1 MNDLGERL
9 ERLGLSQYLDA
20 FVTEGFDTWET
31 ILDITESDL
40 GALNVKLGHRRKL
53 QRAIAETRG
62 QYHDRPTI
70 ATAASVDGSY
80 RSDESGSEHKAK
92 KGAASA
98 TAAGGGSTK
107 RKYRRHPKPD
117 EHAPERPPS
126 AYVIFS
132 NQMREM
138 LKGQELSFTEIAKV
152 VGERWQVLSPD
163 AREAC
168 ESQANGAKEKYY
180 TELAEY
186 KKTPQYDAYQK
197 YLEEFKAKHAA
208 PVKEGKRSKLETE
221 TSISTTRSSSNDVPE
236 RAPNRRLSSGLL
248 DGYPLGHQRSGSS
261 PPTGPQRPP
270 MPQYPTKSASPATYS
285 LSGYNSPRLAD
296 HYSSV
301 SASPRSAN
309 LQKETSF
316 DYYPGGSSFV
326 PESTQPHAPS
336 YSHTY
341 ASNTSP
347 SQPSSYTNQ
356 LYNAVELPSR
366 RPYREMSTVPGLSH
380 EDTTL
385 SSASGV
391 SISPGSQYG
400 GPPGQFPGLMLPS
413 ADPPKSQRV
422 LPPPVHNPSV
432 QPSPL
437 DVRPPPQG
445 AQSSEYRN
453 TSSLAAL
460 LRAGEL
466 ARSADIE
473 QPPVTKADFQ

>member
-20 FVTEGFDTWET
+20 FVAEGFDTWET

-62 QYHDRPTI
+62 QYHDRPAI

-132 NQMREM
+132 NQMREV
-138 LKGQELSFTEIAKV
+138 LKGQELSFTEIAKA

-163 AREAC
+163 ARETC
-168 ESQANGAKEKYY
+168 ESQANSAKEKYY

-197 YLEEFKAKHAA
+197 YLEEFKAKHATPA
-208 PVKEGKRSKLETE
+208 KKGKRSKLETE

-236 RAPNRRLSSGLL
+236 RPPNRRLSSGLL
-248 DGYPLGHQRSGSS
+248 EGYPLGHQRSGSS

-270 MPQYPTKSASPATYS
+270 MPQYPTNSSSPATYPLAS
-285 LSGYNSPRLAD
+285 FNSPRPTD
-296 HYSSV
+296 HYSPM

-309 LQKETSF
+309 PQRETF
-316 DYYPGGSSFV
+316 DYYPGGSTFV
-326 PESTQPHAPS
+326 PETTQSHAPP
-336 YSHTY
+336 HTHAY
-341 ASNTSP
+341 ASNAAP
-347 SQPSSYTNQ
+347 SQSSPYTNQ
-356 LYNAVELPSR
+356 LYTPIDLPSR
-366 RPYREMSTVPGLSH
+366 RPYREMTNVPGLSH

-385 SSASGV
+385 SSASGLSV
-391 SISPGSQYG
+391 SPGTHYG
-400 GPPGQFPGLMLPS
+400 GPPGHFPGFMLPS
-413 ADPPKSQRV
+413 ADAPKSQRV

-437 DVRPPPQG
+437 DVRPTPQG
-445 AQSSEYRN
+445 TQSSEYRN

-466 ARSADIE
+466 ARSADME
-473 QPPVTKADFQ
+473 PPPVTKADAQ